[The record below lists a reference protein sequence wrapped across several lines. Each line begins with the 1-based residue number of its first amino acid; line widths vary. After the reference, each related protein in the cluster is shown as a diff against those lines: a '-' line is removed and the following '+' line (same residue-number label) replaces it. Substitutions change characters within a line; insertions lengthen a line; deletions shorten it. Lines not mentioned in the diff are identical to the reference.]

1 MIIAID
7 FDGTW
12 TADPVLW
19 STFCKSAISRGHQV
33 WCITARPPA
42 MMGEVFETA
51 GALLGTHR
59 CLSAGNE
66 PKASVFERH
75 TGQRVDVWIDD
86 APELIKP
93 LRQRPAGL
101 ILPG

>member
-12 TADPVLW
+12 TADPELW
-19 STFCKSAISRGHQV
+19 SAFCRSAISRGHQV
-33 WCITARPPA
+33 WCVTARVPA
-42 MMGEVFETA
+42 MMDEVFETV
-51 GALLGTHR
+51 GVILGTHR
-59 CLSAGNE
+59 CLSVGSE
-66 PKASVFERH
+66 PKASAFERH

-86 APELIKP
+86 APELIQP
-93 LRQRPAGL
+93 LRQSLAGL